1 MRLYKVGDKVKIR
14 AKNRSGFTGIVIND
28 RGIAVLGKT
37 GLTENSYTVR
47 LNESKETIEFLE
59 REII

>member
-14 AKNRSGFTGIVIND
+14 AKNRCGFTGIVIND
-28 RGIAVLGKT
+28 RGAAVLGKT